1 MRSLIFS
8 LPLPPTLGP
17 RMQTWAGCYS
27 FASNF
32 LVDNGKHRQESR
44 SGNGGEWPA
53 TLSPCQVAVGLLLE
67 AAAPVRQ
74 PCLLSTLLRVL
85 ANMGVL
91 V

>member
-1 MRSLIFS
+1 
-8 LPLPPTLGP
+8 
-17 RMQTWAGCYS
+17 MQTWAGCYS

-44 SGNGGEWPA
+44 SGNGGEGP
-53 TLSPCQVAVGLLLE
+53 TNLSPCQVAVGLLLE

-85 ANMGVL
+85 ANTGGPGVMGPSL
-91 V
+91 LYYPRLPSPF